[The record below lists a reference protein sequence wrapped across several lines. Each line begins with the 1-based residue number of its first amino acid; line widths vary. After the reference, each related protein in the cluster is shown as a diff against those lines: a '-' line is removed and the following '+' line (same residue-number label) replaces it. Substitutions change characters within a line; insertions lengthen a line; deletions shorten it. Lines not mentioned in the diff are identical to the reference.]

1 MEVRSRWRAAA
12 KTTDARVHGM
22 NIERS
27 IVFIFN
33 DRQWPK
39 KLLLGGVFSLL
50 FFTVFFAF
58 VVAGYVMRVFC
69 NALEGRDVG
78 LPEWDDL
85 GGLFNEGLLPV
96 MIGILYLTPLIV
108 ISAIEQI
115 IHAAFGLA
123 FSALVVFQTID
134 AIVLLLVTVFMPL
147 GMVRYVVKR
156 TMRSAFELG
165 RIVDFIK
172 RNAGT
177 YFTAWAVATF
187 LFNLIAIL
195 GLVGLGVGVLIT
207 GFASWLMSAH
217 LYAAAYRASKPFAD
231 DRDGELRASMALP
244 PPLH

>member
-1 MEVRSRWRAAA
+1 
-12 KTTDARVHGM
+12 M

-33 DRQWPK
+33 DRDWLK
-39 KLLLGGVFSLL
+39 KVALGGVFSLL

-58 VVAGYVMRVFC
+58 VVAGYVMRIFC
-69 NALEGRDVG
+69 NALEGRDTT

-96 MIGILYLTPLIV
+96 MIGILYFTPVIV

-123 FSALVVFQTID
+123 FGALVVFQLID
-134 AIVLLLVTVFMPL
+134 VVLLFLIFIFLPL

-156 TMRSAFELG
+156 SMRSAFELAQ
-165 RIVDFIK
+165 ILDFIK
-172 RNAGT
+172 RNTGT
-177 YFTAWAVATF
+177 YLTAWAVATF
-187 LFNLIAIL
+187 LFGLIGAV
-195 GLVGLGVGVLIT
+195 GLVGLGVGVFVT
-207 GFASWLMSAH
+207 MFASMLMSAH
-217 LYAAAYRASKPFAD
+217 LYAAAYRASKPFID

-244 PPLH
+244 PPLHKEP

>member
-1 MEVRSRWRAAA
+1 
-12 KTTDARVHGM
+12 M

-33 DRQWPK
+33 DKQWLK

-58 VVAGYVMRVFC
+58 VVTGYVMRVFC
-69 NALEGRDVG
+69 NELEGRDTA
-78 LPEWDDL
+78 LPDWDDL

-96 MIGILYLTPLIV
+96 MIGILYFTPLIV

-115 IHAAFGLA
+115 IHAASGLA
-123 FSALVVFQTID
+123 FGALVAFQAID
-134 AIVLLLVTVFMPL
+134 AVLLILIFIFLPL

-156 TMRSAFELG
+156 SMRSAFELAQ
-165 RIVDFIK
+165 IVDFIR

-177 YFTAWAVATF
+177 YLTAWAVATF
-187 LFNLIAIL
+187 LFGLIGAV
-195 GLVGLGVGVLIT
+195 GLVGLGVGVLVT
-207 GFASWLMSAH
+207 GFASTLMSAH